1 MSNRFTQKNVEA
13 FLLENGTEEA
23 LANKIS
29 NYVVV
34 AVRTTSIG
42 ADIVSQNVNEDS
54 TAYNAELLAGDA
66 TKLSIAYTDTKR
78 GAGFHEHAVSV
89 THGEQTYGLS
99 NLVFSPLDL
108 DLTKAAAVVAEVK
121 EFAAEVAEEAEEFV
135 EEVKEIF
142 AEPEPVVEQAPEV
155 EVTPEADPEPAVEVV
170 PEPEVEVEAETET
183 KVEVEAEAE
192 ENAEEVVEP
201 EAEAEEVPAA
211 ASKAKKKK
219 GK

>member
-1 MSNRFTQKNVEA
+1 MSTRFTQKNVEA

-54 TAYNAELLAGDA
+54 TAYNAELLAADS

-78 GAGFHEHAVSV
+78 GAGFHEHAVAV
-89 THGEQTYGLS
+89 THGDQTYGLS
-99 NLVFSPLDL
+99 NLVYSPLDL

-142 AEPEPVVEQAPEV
+142 AEPEPVADPEPEA
-155 EVTPEADPEPAVEVV
+155 EVTPEADPEPAVEAEVV
-170 PEPEVEVEAETET
+170 PEPEVEA
-183 KVEVEAEAE
+183 EVEAEAE
-192 ENAEEVVEP
+192 TKVEAETEEKAEEVVEP
-201 EAEAEEVPAA
+201 EAEEVPAA

>member
-1 MSNRFTQKNVEA
+1 MSTRFTQKNVED

-108 DLTKAAAVVAEVK
+108 DLTKAVAVVEEVK
-121 EFAAEVAEEAEEFV
+121 ELAEDVAEDVAEFV
-135 EEVKEIF
+135 EEVQEIF
-142 AEPEPVVEQAPEV
+142 VEPEVVEPEV
-155 EVTPEADPEPAVEVV
+155 EVTPEADPEPEVV
-170 PEPEVEVEAETET
+170 VVVEPEVEAEVEAET
-183 KVEVEAEAE
+183 KVEDE
-192 ENAEEVVEP
+192 EKTEVVEP
-201 EAEAEEVPAA
+201 EAEEVPAA

-219 GK
+219 TK

>member
-108 DLTKAAAVVAEVK
+108 DLTKAVAVAAEVK
-121 EFAAEVAEEAEEFV
+121 EFAAEVAAEAEEFV

-142 AEPEPVVEQAPEV
+142 AEPEPVVEAEPEV
-155 EVTPEADPEPAVEVV
+155 EVTPEAEPEPAVEVV
-170 PEPEVEVEAETET
+170 PEPEVEAET